1 MYPIHRSVLGL
12 LLPLTMIAAAS
23 FAGTTPHK
31 PDIVVFLADDMG
43 WSDLGCYGGEIET
56 PHLDRLA
63 AGGLRFTQFYN
74 AGRCCPTR
82 ASLLTGLYP
91 HQAGVG
97 HMVDDKGLPGYTGDL
112 QHDCITIAEALRPA
126 GYRTLMSG
134 KWHVTKS
141 AYDRAADPATRT
153 NWPRQRGFDR
163 FFGTVSGG
171 GSYYDPPTLALDD
184 ELIPPGPDFYYTD
197 AIGAYAAQ
205 FIRETPA
212 EQPLFLYV
220 AFTAPHWPLHAKPA
234 DIAKYKGRYD
244 RGWDALREER
254 LRRQNEMGLLDK
266 ATALSPRDPAA
277 KPWDDIRNKEWFAC
291 RMEVYAAQLDCLDQ
305 NVGRVLDTLRAAG
318 RLDNT
323 LVLFLAD
330 NGGCAEELGSSG
342 EPRNLGGKGPL
353 AKALGP
359 DEPQVMRKH
368 PLTRAGLPVREGVGV
383 MAGPADTYLSYG
395 LPWANLSNTP
405 FREFKSYVH
414 EGGISTPLIAHWP
427 ARITRHGEFERQPGH
442 LIDLM
447 ATCIEISG
455 AAFPR
460 EVAGVA
466 IQPLEG
472 VSLVPAFAGKPLERS
487 APFIWEHQGNRALR
501 LGDWKI
507 VARGPAG
514 AWELYNLASDRS
526 ELHNLAAQHPD
537 RLRDLAAQWDEH
549 ARRTHV
555 LPWPWKK
562 GQ

>member
-1 MYPIHRSVLGL
+1 MNLRLLRL
-12 LLPLTMIAAAS
+12 LLALAVVAPTLFAAA
-23 FAGTTPHK
+23 ATRK
-31 PDIVVFLADDMG
+31 PDIVIFLADDMG
-43 WSDLGCYGGEIET
+43 WSDPGCYGGEIET
-56 PHLDRLA
+56 PNLDRLA

-74 AGRCCPTR
+74 TGRCCPTR

-112 QHDCITIAEALRPA
+112 NRECVTIAEVLRPA

-141 AYDRAADPATRT
+141 AYNQAADPATRA
-153 NWPRQRGFDR
+153 NWPRRRGFDR

-184 ELIPPGPDFYYTD
+184 DLIPPGPDFYYTD
-197 AIGAYAAQ
+197 AIGAHAAQ

-234 DIAKYKGRYD
+234 DIARYKGRYD
-244 RGWDALREER
+244 RGWDALRGDR
-254 LRRQNEMGLLDK
+254 HRRQIEMGLLDK
-266 ATALSPRDPAA
+266 AATLSPRDPGA
-277 KPWDDIRNKEWFAC
+277 KPWDEIRNPEWFAR

-342 EPRNLGGKGPL
+342 EPRNLGGKGPP
-353 AKALGP
+353 AKVLGP
-359 DEPQVMRKH
+359 DEPQVARRH
-368 PLTRAGLPVREGVGV
+368 PVTRDGLPVREGVGV

-395 LPWANLSNTP
+395 LSWANLSNTP
-405 FREFKSYVH
+405 FRLFKSYVH
-414 EGGISTPLIAHWP
+414 EGGIATPLIAHWP
-427 ARITRHGEFERQPGH
+427 AGIARRGEIERQPGH

-447 ATCIEISG
+447 ATCVDVSG
-455 AAFPR
+455 AVYPR
-460 EVAGVA
+460 EVNGVA
-466 IQPLEG
+466 LQPLEG
-472 VSLVPAFAGKPLERS
+472 ISLVPAFAGKPLERA
-487 APFIWEHQGNRALR
+487 APLIWEHQGNRALR
-501 LGDWKI
+501 QGDWKI
-507 VARGPAG
+507 VAKGPAG
-514 AWELYNLASDRS
+514 AWELYDLAADRS
-526 ELHNLAAQHPD
+526 ELHNLADQHPD
-537 RLRDLAAQWDEH
+537 RLRALAALWDEH
-549 ARRTHV
+549 ARRTRI
-555 LPWPWKK
+555 LPWPWKQ
-562 GQ
+562 GEE